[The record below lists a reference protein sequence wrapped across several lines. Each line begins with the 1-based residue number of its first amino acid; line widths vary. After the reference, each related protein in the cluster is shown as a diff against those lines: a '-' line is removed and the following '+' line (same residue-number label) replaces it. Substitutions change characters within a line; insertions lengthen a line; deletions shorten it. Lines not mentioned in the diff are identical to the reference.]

1 MSKKLYSTL
10 KWKRYMRARQ
20 EYQLAQTRAKRGD
33 LKRDRSP
40 TPPLEPLHPS
50 QLPLIP
56 LKVPQT
62 FSMIENPVETIA
74 FFRMFR
80 DITRKSNLRLDMQEV
95 SRITI
100 DAITALVA
108 EIVALGQSRLVNG
121 TYPKENGCR
130 DFLMQSG
137 FHDYVKPTQVVP
149 PGKKGK
155 IAKRKSKLVESV
167 TAKELIRLGSEAA
180 YGTARRCYAGYAA
193 LVECMSNT
201 HNHATGRTAT
211 QGTETW
217 YSTVYGDKDRD
228 RICFAFLDTGVGIFR
243 SVKYGFIRRL
253 YRLVKWQDDRQIL
266 KDILHGEVES
276 RTGLPFRGKGL
287 PSIYRDLK
295 AGRIKSLVIVAND
308 VYANVATDDYRILDT
323 RYPGTLLYWES

>member
-1 MSKKLYSTL
+1 
-10 KWKRYMRARQ
+10 MRARQ
-20 EYQLAQTRAKRGD
+20 KYQLAQARARRRH
-33 LKRDRSP
+33 LKRVRSR
-40 TPPLEPLHPS
+40 TPPLVRLHPS
-50 QLPLIP
+50 QLPLVP
-56 LKVPQT
+56 LKVPRT

-74 FFRMFR
+74 FFGMFR
-80 DITRKSNLRLDMQEV
+80 DLTRKNNLRLEMQEV

-121 TYPKENGCR
+121 TYPKDNGCR

-137 FHDYVKPTQVVP
+137 FHDYVKALQPVP

-155 IAKRKSKLVESV
+155 IAKRKSKVVESM
-167 TAKELIRLGSEAA
+167 TAKDLIRFGSEAA
-180 YGTARRCYAGYAA
+180 YGTAQRCYAAFA
-193 LVECMSNT
+193 TLVECMSNT

-217 YSTVYGDKDRD
+217 YSTVYGDKERN

-243 SVKYGFIRRL
+243 SVRYGLIRRL

-266 KDILHGEVES
+266 KDILHGQVES

-287 PSIYRDLK
+287 PSIYRDLQ

-308 VYANVATDDYRILDT
+308 VYANVATDDFRILNT